1 MDVAKTHCGAY
12 GASVEYDTMV
22 HKAPPTRLPAYTVPG
37 ATAHSLERHMQ
48 ADVVNILILRRV
60 KPELVPAFEN
70 AVREWIPTA
79 IKHDG
84 YLGVFM
90 LKPGEESDEYG
101 AILRFQS
108 MGDWERFQSWSLYQQ
123 FADSIR
129 PMLIDEPRVEP
140 LHGLEAFFRG
150 ARRPPPRWKMA
161 LLTWLGVCGMVFVT
175 SHGLGLVN
183 STWPWWTTFLLSNA
197 IVVGGL
203 TWIVMPLLTRVAAPW
218 LAKEAKLKSDFLNQ
232 ARSA

>member
-1 MDVAKTHCGAY
+1 MA
-12 GASVEYDTMV
+12 
-22 HKAPPTRLPAYTVPG
+22 HKAPPTTLPASTVPG
-37 ATAHSLERHMQ
+37 ATAHYLERDMQ

-60 KPELVPAFEN
+60 KPELVPAFED

-108 MGDWERFQSWSLYQQ
+108 INDWERFQSWSLYQQ
-123 FADSIR
+123 FAENIR
-129 PMLIDEPRVEP
+129 PMLIDEPRIEP

-161 LLTWLGVCGMVFVT
+161 LLTWLGVCGMVFLT
-175 SHGLGLVN
+175 SRGLGLVN
-183 STWPWWTTFLLSNA
+183 SNWPWWATFVLGNA
-197 IVVGGL
+197 IVVCGL
-203 TWIVMPLLTRVAAPW
+203 TWIVMPLLTRVAGPW
-218 LAKEAKLKSDFLNQ
+218 LTNEFKLKLDFLDST
-232 ARSA
+232 RSA